1 MRTRIFFAIGI
12 TSIEERLIPDAEG
25 LPHHVD
31 DFAQGRLRP
40 HRVEDEGHRVRVA
53 FATLAEL
60 VEGPR
65 VLLRVSRPPD
75 ATETFHLGLQGRLT
89 HSKRFEF
96 RLLVNDE
103 VVHADNHPLLRSE
116 EHTSELQSLT
126 NLVCRLLLEKKK

>member
-12 TSIEERLIPDAEG
+12 TSIEERLLPHAEG

-40 HRVEDEGHRVRVA
+40 HGAEAEGHRVRIA

-65 VLLRVSRPPD
+65 VLLRVSRSPD
-75 ATETFHLGLQGRLT
+75 AAETFHLGLQGRLAQST
-89 HSKRFEF
+89 RSEF
-96 RLLVNDE
+96 RLLVDDDG
-103 VVHADNHPLLRSE
+103 VHADKHPPPVLPLPLL
-116 EHTSELQSLT
+116 
-126 NLVCRLLLEKKK
+126 

>member
-12 TSIEERLIPDAEG
+12 TSIEERLLPDAEG

-75 ATETFHLGLQGRLT
+75 APETFHLGLQGRLA
-89 HSKRFEF
+89 HSKRFER
-96 RLLVNDE
+96 RLSWATMCWV
-103 VVHADNHPLLRSE
+103 RSAMRAAASVG
-116 EHTSELQSLT
+116 T
-126 NLVCRLLLEKKK
+126 